1 MHVTITNLDIKGG
14 RFFLGQILMHF
25 FLQNNHIKGSITKTN
40 VLLKGQKFHIYL
52 IYDHDP
58 GVEQC
63 KQHLERSPTELFF
76 CKYSLISCIKMK
88 FLVFGLNGDKY
99 KLWWLLFKSINYL
112 HCGMRCFDISY
123 LVNSSSPLPYFIFWH
138 LLHTPTL
145 SFESETFSLSP

>member
-1 MHVTITNLDIKGG
+1 
-14 RFFLGQILMHF
+14 LGQILMHVF
-25 FLQNNHIKGSITKTN
+25 CVQNNHIKGSITKTN
-40 VLLKGQKFHIYL
+40 LLLKGQKFHIYL

-63 KQHLERSPTELFF
+63 KQHLEKSPKELFF
-76 CKYSLISCIKMK
+76 CKYSLISCIKMT
-88 FLVFGLNGDKY
+88 FLVFGLKGDKY

-145 SFESETFSLSP
+145 SFESETISLSP